1 MPPKRPQNLPASRR
15 APKSFFTSAYETLTA
30 PENASVVRSI
40 AMFGAAVAF
49 LASPWSSILL
59 PPCVPLRRIWPFSAF
74 FHC

>member
-1 MPPKRPQNLPASRR
+1 MAPKRQINVPPPRR
-15 APKSFFTSAYETLTA
+15 AQRGYFTSVYETLTA

-59 PPCVPLRRIWPFSAF
+59 PPWVSIRKRWPFSSF
-74 FHC
+74 FYS

>member
-1 MPPKRPQNLPASRR
+1 MPPKRSQITSANRR
-15 APKSFFTSAYETLTA
+15 GPKSFFSSAYETLTA

-59 PPCVPLRRIWPFSAF
+59 PPFVPFRRIWPFSTF
-74 FHC
+74 YY